1 MEKLTDLQQA
11 VIEQMGYDELSP
23 ECAATLKDVMKSPD
37 GAAAGFNGFIYYSE
51 TCKFFE
57 DNKDLIMQQLIEDR
71 WSIGYNSLTEM
82 LKSFN
87 CFKDVDT
94 YNIEQFLINSDD
106 ESNEDETTLKN
117 GLAWYCLEDTAYRLE
132 ETIEEI
138 LNNDETEEA

>member
-11 VIEQMGYDELSP
+11 VIEQMGYDELTP
-23 ECAATLKDVMKSPD
+23 ECAATLKDVMRSPY
-37 GAAAGFNGFIYYSE
+37 GAAAGFSGFIYYSE

-117 GLAWYCLEDTAYRLE
+117 GLAWYALEETAYRLE
-132 ETIEEI
+132 EVIEDM
-138 LNNDETEEA
+138 LNNDEEDA